1 MIRAY
6 AYSAASLL
14 LVALAGCSSPSD
26 VIAPTFEQG
35 QGQPKA
41 GTTIYPA
48 GPYGIGVASTI
59 ENFEFRGFSN
69 SMVARDPNALENIRL
84 GDFYNPHVDATEK
97 DYSPVD
103 AAHDDRLYPPGSP
116 YGEGTPKPR
125 VLLLDVASVWC
136 PPCNDEAKTL
146 LPPKHLAYKPCGG
159 EFALVLIDGP
169 TPGTPATPLNLVGWT
184 KKYSVDF
191 PAAIDPSSKLSS
203 LFDADAFPSNIIV
216 DTKTMTVIKARAG
229 EPDAAYWKLFESK
242 LTPGCLTTPT
252 P

>member
-1 MIRAY
+1 MTRVHACTV
-6 AYSAASLL
+6 ASLCL
-14 LVALAGCSSPSD
+14 FALAGCSSPSD
-26 VIAPTFEQG
+26 VIAPTFESG

-41 GTTIYPA
+41 GTTVYPA
-48 GPYGIGVASTI
+48 GPYGIGVDSVI
-59 ENFEFRGFSN
+59 EDFEFRGFTN
-69 SMVARDPNALENIRL
+69 SMVSRDPTALESIRL
-84 GDFYNPHVDATEK
+84 GDFYNPNVDKK
-97 DYSPVD
+97 DYAPVD
-103 AAHDDRLYPPGSP
+103 AAHDDRLFPPGSP

-169 TPGTPATPLNLVGWT
+169 TPGTPATPNNLVAWT
-184 KKYSVDF
+184 KKYAVDF

-216 DTKTMTVIKARAG
+216 DTQTMKVVKARAG
-229 EPDAAYWKLFESK
+229 EPDADYWKLFESK
-242 LTPGCLTTPT
+242 LKPGCLATPT